1 MALTASQKT
10 IQDQAP
16 HHAGLNF
23 LKVIC
28 LSIDFGLQ
36 KVDVSLISR
45 LLLEEG
51 EREQK
56 IWNEKLALCCLRW
69 ASKLGLFYIFLDGK
83 IKQNSDV
90 TDTLMK

>member
-16 HHAGLNF
+16 HHAGFNF

-45 LLLEEG
+45 LLLKEG

-56 IWNEKLALCCLRW
+56 VLNEKLATLL
-69 ASKLGLFYIFLDGK
+69 SQMSFK
-83 IKQNSDV
+83 IMSVLYFAWLQNQA
-90 TDTLMK
+90 K